1 MAIKYKNKLE
11 IAEKKLVILPRL
23 PPKLRTPEVG
33 VGGLAERAGRPE
45 GCKGWRAGWRAGND
59 DTMIRQRKGS

>member
-11 IAEKKLVILPRL
+11 IAEKELVILPRL

-33 VGGLAERAGRPE
+33 VTEEVPLWWPE
-45 GCKGWRAGWRAGND
+45 GCKGWRAGND
-59 DTMIRQRKGS
+59 DTMIRQQKGS